1 MSLFERDLTLMAS
14 GAGALARDA
23 RRSLGVLMRAA
34 ALALAV
40 MVVILLPAGSRA
52 GYASSQTERLARV
65 CTAVHGA
72 PPATLSRYCAARG
85 W

>member
-1 MSLFERDLTLMAS
+1 MSLFERDLTPMAS
-14 GAGALARDA
+14 GAGALAREA

-65 CTAVHGA
+65 CTAVHGS
-72 PPATLSRYCAARG
+72 PPAALSRYCAARG

>member
-1 MSLFERDLTLMAS
+1 MSNFDRDLTPTVS
-14 GAGALARDA
+14 GAAALARDA
-23 RRSLGVLMRAA
+23 RRSPGVLLRAA
-34 ALALAV
+34 ALALAL
-40 MVVILLPAGSRA
+40 MVVMLLPAGSRA

>member
-1 MSLFERDLTLMAS
+1 MSLFEQDLTPTAS

-23 RRSLGVLMRAA
+23 RRSLGVLLRAA

-40 MVVILLPAGSRA
+40 MVVILLPAGSRS

-65 CTAVHGA
+65 CTAVHGG

>member
-1 MSLFERDLTLMAS
+1 MSKFDRDLTPTVS
-14 GAGALARDA
+14 GAAALARDA
-23 RRSLGVLMRAA
+23 RRSSGVLLRAA

-40 MVVILLPAGSRA
+40 MVVVLLPAGSRG

>member
-1 MSLFERDLTLMAS
+1 MTNQFASMFCRLSL
-14 GAGALARDA
+14 ALR
-23 RRSLGVLMRAA
+23 
-34 ALALAV
+34 LAV

>member
-1 MSLFERDLTLMAS
+1 MSKFDRDLTPTVS
-14 GAGALARDA
+14 GAAALARDA
-23 RRSLGVLMRAA
+23 RRSQGVLLRAA

-40 MVVILLPAGSRA
+40 MVVILLPAGSRG
-52 GYASSQTERLARV
+52 GYPSSQTERLARV